1 MSKNAR
7 NRSKLLEIARIVSL
21 ASARTQILSSSAGY
35 GSLWVAL
42 YGIVTSYLCNIFD
55 PCESRNLS
63 VHSWDSNAPKIT
75 GISDDYPS
83 QYTTQSQTGTAPGAA
98 RSAPGRLRVAFET
111 HTRLPLHAPTALL
124 PLMLQSTCC
133 AATWESRRALPCQ
146 PAPMELC
153 CSAALLR
160 PPLLQCHGCLLLHG
174 RCSRRCA
181 RARLRRRVDHRSRRQ
196 ASI

>member
-1 MSKNAR
+1 MRQLDSDTIFKISKFYCTDTTSAIQTGGTQFELHAFAATCMLAVFSTTQPACSLLLSCAATMPPEHADVEETFIAAR
-7 NRSKLLEIARIVSL
+7 RALLAIV
-21 ASARTQILSSSAGY
+21 SSSAGY
-35 GSLWVAL
+35 RSLRVAL

-83 QYTTQSQTGTAPGAA
+83 QYTTRSQTGTTPGAA

-124 PLMLQSTCC
+124 PLT
-133 AATWESRRALPCQ
+133 
-146 PAPMELC
+146 
-153 CSAALLR
+153 
-160 PPLLQCHGCLLLHG
+160 
-174 RCSRRCA
+174 
-181 RARLRRRVDHRSRRQ
+181 
-196 ASI
+196 